1 MTRPGEPDPR
11 RTVVPAAS
19 PPIQWIVTGFLPIG
33 LFIVLM
39 IVAPR
44 FVSVLGDNPPALL
57 GLPLGYVLMGIALA
71 WSAIGLLLIVGAESR
86 GLRLVAMAA
95 FTLPALWL
103 VIFAPAVVIIA
114 KTLGTT

>member
-1 MTRPGEPDPR
+1 MPR
-11 RTVVPAAS
+11 TDE
-19 PPIQWIVTGFLPIG
+19 
-33 LFIVLM
+33 VLSTLQ
-39 IVAPR
+39 AHR

-71 WSAIGLLLIVGAESR
+71 WSAIGLLLIVGADSR

-114 KTLGTT
+114 KTLAAT

>member
-11 RTVVPAAS
+11 RTVVPAA

-33 LFIVLM
+33 LFIVLL

-44 FVSVLGDNPPALL
+44 FVSVLGDNPPALV
-57 GLPLGYVLMGIALA
+57 GLPLGYVLMGFALG

>member
-1 MTRPGEPDPR
+1 MLAPQVLNQAAAVHARQTLHARLAHRVGE
-11 RTVVPAAS
+11 
-19 PPIQWIVTGFLPIG
+19 
-33 LFIVLM
+33 
-39 IVAPR
+39 APR

-71 WSAIGLLLIVGAESR
+71 WSAIGLLLIVGADSR
-86 GLRLVAMAA
+86 GVRLVAMAA

-114 KTLGTT
+114 KALAAT